1 MSNGQIPIGK
11 KLWGLVKMTLGLVH
25 CTCELQLANGTSCK
39 TDFLCRLLDSNIF
52 FSIATLTLLTR
63 KRGHTGFQIRPP

>member
-11 KLWGLVKMTLGLVH
+11 KFWGLVKMTLGLVN
-25 CTCELQLANGTSCK
+25 CTCELQLDHGTSCK
-39 TDFLCRLLDSNIF
+39 TDFLYSLLDSNIF
-52 FSIATLTLLTR
+52 FLIATLTLLKR